1 MVHEGGRRLLIR
13 AGRCRVLA
21 LHPCTD
27 GMMLQLK
34 VIDKGPYAA
43 VVTSDGK
50 YVTDDS
56 GKFIVARKRDV

>member
-1 MVHEGGRRLLIR
+1 MLAA
-13 AGRCRVLA
+13 AGYSPSI
-21 LHPCTD
+21 PCTD

-43 VVTSDGK
+43 VVASDGK

>member
-1 MVHEGGRRLLIR
+1 
-13 AGRCRVLA
+13 
-21 LHPCTD
+21 
-27 GMMLQLK
+27 MMLQLK

>member
-1 MVHEGGRRLLIR
+1 MYKR
-13 AGRCRVLA
+13 
-21 LHPCTD
+21 
-27 GMMLQLK
+27 Q